1 MDSFYRN
8 FRLDLNNF
16 YNIMYRYMY
25 SFDIDHSIIDKKKID
40 WYIWKWINIIKLNML
55 NMRLFSDFNK
65 KKMANFIWLNYT
77 CA

>member
-1 MDSFYRN
+1 MQLWTVFTRT
-8 FRLDLNNF
+8 LDYIDPNNF

-25 SFDIDHSIIDKKKID
+25 SFDIDHSIIDKKKFD

-65 KKMANFIWLNYT
+65 KKWLILFG
-77 CA
+77 